1 MWLSWRGPVRSRRTI
16 GPMIPARVVRA
27 SLRVVGGVV
36 AVALAT
42 LTVAVVEGYL
52 VVPNAS
58 SLYLVAVVVVAIV
71 AGTAGA
77 VITAAASMLV
87 YNFFFTDPR
96 HTFMV
101 ADPGE
106 WLSLL
111 LLLFVGVT
119 VGQLAALQRRR
130 ADVATAREREARA
143 LFQVTRAL
151 ATRESTAAILPTVA
165 TALAAEAEMDRIWF
179 ALGPDDPRERVAA
192 DTGVGSPP
200 SQAGSYAVLHRMPG
214 PLPAK
219 WTRVRAPAS
228 KHAGAPTDDRAYR
241 VRIEAGG
248 SVLGSIWAIRKR
260 ATEPDRTATRL
271 LAAAADQ
278 VGQAIAQDRLALEA
292 RQAEIARQSDAL
304 KTALVESV
312 SHDLRTPLSSIRAS
326 AGTLMDPTIRLSWED
341 VRTSAASIDREAERL
356 NGLVANLLD
365 LGRIEGGALRAHRE
379 VLDLEDLVS
388 RAVDQVGPRF
398 GERAVEVD
406 VRDAPAIHGDPVLI
420 GEALLNVLDNAVRH
434 TPAWTRIRVASSR
447 PADDRFVRVTIEDSG
462 PGVPGDS
469 LRRLFDK
476 FYRVPQPGSGS
487 RSGIGI
493 GLAVVRGLVEAM
505 GGRVEARA
513 SELGGLA
520 VDVDLPLARVPSG
533 LVGE

>member
-1 MWLSWRGPVRSRRTI
+1 VACATL
-16 GPMIPARVVRA
+16 A
-27 SLRVVGGVV
+27 V
-36 AVALAT
+36 AVA
-42 LTVAVVEGYL
+42 EGYL
-52 VVPNAS
+52 AVPNAS
-58 SLYLVAVVVVAIV
+58 SIYLVAVVATAIA
-71 AGTAGA
+71 AGTIGA
-77 VITAAASMLV
+77 VITAITSMLV
-87 YNFFFTDPR
+87 YNFLFTDPR
-96 HTFMV
+96 HTLTV

-130 ADVATAREREARA
+130 AEVALAREREARA

-151 ATRESTAAILPTVA
+151 ATRESTAAVLPMIA
-165 TALAAEAEMDRIWF
+165 AALVVEAEMDRVWF

-192 DTGVGSPP
+192 DSGDGNPP

-219 WTRVRAPAS
+219 WTRVRGPAAKHGAAPS
-228 KHAGAPTDDRAYR
+228 DDRGYR

-248 SVLGSIWAIRKR
+248 SVLGSIWAVRHR
-260 ATEPDRTATRL
+260 APEPDRTATRL

-304 KTALVESV
+304 KSALVESV
-312 SHDLRTPLSSIRAS
+312 SHDLRTPLASIRAS
-326 AGTLMDPTIRLSWED
+326 AGTLMDPGIRLSWDD
-341 VRTSAASIDREAERL
+341 VRTSAASIDQEAERL

-365 LGRIEGGALRAHRE
+365 LGRIEGGALRARYE
-379 VLDLEDLVS
+379 VLDVEDLVS
-388 RAVDQVGPRF
+388 RAVAQVGPLIGDRVF
-398 GERAVEVD
+398 DVD
-406 VRDAPAIHGDPVLI
+406 VRGAPAVHGDPVLI
-420 GEALLNVLDNAVRH
+420 EEALVNVLDNAVRH
-434 TPAWTRIRVASSR
+434 TPPGTRVRVASSML
-447 PADDRFVRVTIEDSG
+447 PDDRVVRLTVEDSG
-462 PGVPGDS
+462 PGVPRDS
-469 LRRLFDK
+469 LRRLFEK

-505 GGRVEARA
+505 GGRVEARV

-520 VDVDLPLARVPSG
+520 IDVDLPLARVPSG
-533 LVGE
+533 LTTE